1 MIRYVELTNRYLA
14 SHQKLNK
21 LMDELVAEYSQGI
34 HLNKMKSMIENIVI
48 EFDIHFHEEEML
60 YKKYKEKTTI
70 LMTIERL
77 QSEHKLILQKMSEE
91 SKKIRERRAN
101 FENVRKFFQMHE
113 HLEEYDLYPELAR
126 AISDEEQESVMQ
138 DILEKEETES

>member
-1 MIRYVELTNRYLA
+1 
-14 SHQKLNK
+14 
-21 LMDELVAEYSQGI
+21 MDELVAEYSQGI